1 MDLAKHVWRVQGG
14 EHGDDGDGGDG
25 NCDGGDG
32 DGEGDDGDGD
42 VGDDGDDDEGSVC
55 FLLWADQRQGRGWEV
70 VATSHSP
77 MASTMM

>member
-1 MDLAKHVWRVQGG
+1 MCAS
-14 EHGDDGDGGDG
+14 
-25 NCDGGDG
+25 NCGQIISQHRFVFALVTWSHGDG
-32 DGEGDDGDGD
+32 DGDGSDGEGDGDGD
-42 VGDDGDDDEGSVC
+42 VGDYGDDDEGSVC